1 MIAKE
6 VWELAKKI
14 TFIDKEGGFTTKQFN
29 EIFPNMNKGQVFE
42 LSPYEAKERVDAYEK
57 EHELVVGDILIDDDD
72 IKYVLLDKDI
82 IDGIEKVSVL
92 DENGCVSFMNTY
104 CFQKVGET
112 GYVDTILE
120 VLRNFR

>member
-14 TFIDKEGGFTTKQFN
+14 TFIDKDGGFTAKQFN

-42 LSPYEAKERVDAYEK
+42 LSPYEVKERVDAYEK
-57 EHELVVGDILIDDDD
+57 EHELIVGDILIDDDD

-82 IDGIEKVSVL
+82 VDGVERVSVL
-92 DENGCVSFMNTY
+92 DENGCVSSMNTY
-104 CFQKVGET
+104 CFQKIGET

-120 VLRNFR
+120 ILRNFR